1 VPVLGVVFRAGK
13 VYMRDFDATSYPRLT
28 EALIAKG
35 YNPSRVCKILREN
48 WLRVLDEALH

>member
-1 VPVLGVVFRAGK
+1 MPVLGVVFRAGK